1 MYVMLRLVEERGEGV
16 CVHVFIHWQQAT
28 ILWLCKLKN
37 DTVFKKKSFFLILF
51 TYKISKFSIL
61 IKPTLWSVKVWSLK
75 ILKNILFPISKKC
88 VIISC
93 RSIGLKKIFIWN
105 LQTRGY
111 WPAANHCW
119 CLLQNSNHAVK
130 QQSYLFTKFSHF
142 FTSSL
147 KPLG

>member
-37 DTVFKKKSFFLILF
+37 DTVLKKNLFFSFYLPI
-51 TYKISKFSIL
+51 KISKFSIL

-93 RSIGLKKIFIWN
+93 RSIAPGLKKNIHLKFAD
-105 LQTRGY
+105 QG
-111 WPAANHCW
+111 
-119 CLLQNSNHAVK
+119 LLTCSK
-130 QQSYLFTKFSHF
+130 SLLMFTTKF
-142 FTSSL
+142 
-147 KPLG
+147 

>member
-1 MYVMLRLVEERGEGV
+1 MYS
-16 CVHVFIHWQQAT
+16 FIDSKQPFYDCAS
-28 ILWLCKLKN
+28 LKM
-37 DTVFKKKSFFLILF
+37 TLFLKKNLFFSFYLPI
-51 TYKISKFSIL
+51 KISKFSIL

-93 RSIGLKKIFIWN
+93 RSIAPGLKKNIFIWN

-119 CLLQNSNHAVK
+119 CLLQNSNHADK